1 MSTEVKWQNKY
12 IERRKIDCQS
22 HYGEVKFTTN
32 EIISGKLRFQIAKKI
47 LTHMSVKM
55 WGKEGEHNKNKRR
68 MAIERGLKR
77 KINLLL
83 KPVTL
88 STISLI

>member
-32 EIISGKLRFQIAKKI
+32 EIISGKLRFQIAKNTDSYVSKN
-47 LTHMSVKM
+47 
-55 WGKEGEHNKNKRR
+55 EGG
-68 MAIERGLKR
+68 AQ
-77 KINLLL
+77 
-83 KPVTL
+83 
-88 STISLI
+88 